1 MHNNKITC
9 QNIALKLSE
18 IDLEKSK
25 LDKELRELKVN
36 EEIIKFNIDK
46 TNESLKRLETLQ
58 KLGDKIFSSE
68 VTK

>member
-25 LDKELRELKVN
+25 LDK
-36 EEIIKFNIDK
+36 DK